1 MESDSERDL
10 KPVWEGVTVL
20 PDPGE
25 TADAGEG
32 ITFGGLADSIE
43 LEGDT
48 LSGVCNIDGNRVGED
63 DDGET

>member
-1 MESDSERDL
+1 MESDSGRDL
-10 KPVWEGVTVL
+10 EPVWEEVTVL

-25 TADAGEG
+25 S
-32 ITFGGLADSIE
+32 ITFPIE

>member
-10 KPVWEGVTVL
+10 EPVWEGVTVL
-20 PDPGE
+20 PDPVE
-25 TADAGEG
+25 S

-43 LEGDT
+43 LERDT
-48 LSGVCNIDGNRVGED
+48 LSGVCNIDGKDRVGED